1 MDKNKKWQEDKYEN
15 IKKNSSFNEAI
26 NLVAKC
32 YNFIYKTNFPLKL
45 MSLSFRWI
53 SISLIVVFFVII
65 LSSYYFSIYTA
76 FKSDKE
82 RFYLNNST
90 YYELFTEY
98 NFGISYDTDKNKLKY
113 LSIIGSIFITLQM
126 SVFVVPLIY
135 YKLNSIIFL
144 IISFFVNTSMVVL
157 NWYSMVVCFR
167 LSSSISKYLYH
178 LYFTFTEKG
187 IPLDDIPTIS
197 FGGSEFLLG
206 FCFSMAYYNFIF
218 NMFRSKREYEKE
230 NPQND
235 VEPRLDIKEGL
246 NYDEDNKEE

>member
-1 MDKNKKWQEDKYEN
+1 MDKNKKWQEDKYES
-15 IKKNSSFNEAI
+15 IKKKSTLNEI
-26 NLVAKC
+26 IDDMAKC
-32 YNFIYKTNFPLKL
+32 YNFIYKSNFPLKL

-53 SISLIVVFFVII
+53 SIPLIITLVVII
-65 LSSYYFSIYTA
+65 LASHYFSIYTA

-98 NFGISYDTDKNKLKY
+98 NSGISYDTDKNKLKY

-126 SVFVVPLIY
+126 SVFVVPPIY

-144 IISFFVNTSMVVL
+144 IISLFVNTSMVVL
-157 NWYSMVVCFR
+157 NWYSMIVCLR

-178 LYFTFTEKG
+178 LYFIFTEKG
-187 IPLDDIPTIS
+187 IPLSDIPTIS
-197 FGGSEFLLG
+197 FGGMEFLLG
-206 FCFSMAYYNFIF
+206 FFFSIVYYNFII

-235 VEPRLDIKEGL
+235 VESRLDIDEEL